1 MLQEARSFR
10 NRGNFPKFAWKWKF
24 VFISNLKS
32 YILKLYTITMPA
44 KSQRFSSSQLNTS
57 SLDFNDD
64 DYDKFSAD
72 AVFFV
77 LVQERKRIPVKK
89 ADIMKVRFCF
99 LESSVNLFGLAK

>member
-1 MLQEARSFR
+1 
-10 NRGNFPKFAWKWKF
+10 
-24 VFISNLKS
+24 
-32 YILKLYTITMPA
+32 MPA

-89 ADIMKVRFCF
+89 ADIMKVRFWF
-99 LESSVNLFGLAK
+99 LDSSVNWFGLLLLESSNHLEQKIHVIPTSF

>member
-1 MLQEARSFR
+1 
-10 NRGNFPKFAWKWKF
+10 
-24 VFISNLKS
+24 
-32 YILKLYTITMPA
+32 MPA

-89 ADIMKVRFCF
+89 ADIMKVRICF
-99 LESSVNLFGLAK
+99 LDSSHNFFDLLLLEPSDILEEKIYSNLHLAHQFDRKGEGGAGQGDDGLHL